1 MQARKNDE
9 NKPGFSNVPRL
20 ALLEV
25 AKVMSKGKENYG
37 KFNYSGEIDATRLSD
52 ALERHLN
59 AYLTGIDL
67 DTSGYHHIAHVAA
80 NALMLLDGIITGK
93 VKDDRNIVYKEYNEK
108 LKKKEV

>member
-1 MQARKNDE
+1 MLAKKEDVG
-9 NKPGFSNVPRL
+9 KPGFSNVPRL

-25 AKVMSKGKENYG
+25 SKVMTNGKEKYG

-59 AYLTGIDL
+59 AYLTGEDL
-67 DTSGYHHIAHVAA
+67 DTSGSSHIAHIAA

-93 VKDDRNIVYKEYNEK
+93 VKDDRNEVYKEYREK
-108 LKKKEV
+108 LKSLE